1 MDHIDP
7 DHPLHDELRWHQR
20 NSLPSGV
27 KEIEFDLFTD
37 VAKRLNE
44 EKADSTPSH
53 LSSAPPVEGSAISVI
68 EAISRDLKHFR
79 NCQSLD
85 ILELLQE
92 LKETIEAEPDAASFS
107 GRLKNE
113 FTACHLVL
121 NERFATAEKGVPA
134 PAFRPQPARS
144 KAPKGNAVEL
154 ANTVRLIDLHYCWCA
169 GHRPQQNAI
178 SAATFGAEFDFDAAD
193 RFARSKGKS
202 LKKLELI
209 ELHDTFGPQHCRL
222 GNVTLLHATDRSSQ
236 RVFHRARARYN
247 IDLQNRSLK
256 AGVDKREWADL
267 LAIGTMLKHLDI
279 PIDGNTLKQMTR
291 LIGRHI
297 SDRPFRHKEKYV
309 SACKKLG
316 LDVE

>member
-1 MDHIDP
+1 MT
-7 DHPLHDELRWHQR
+7 
-20 NSLPSGV
+20 
-27 KEIEFDLFTD
+27 K
-37 VAKRLNE
+37 
-44 EKADSTPSH
+44 
-53 LSSAPPVEGSAISVI
+53 
-68 EAISRDLKHFR
+68 DLKHFR

-92 LKETIEAEPDAASFS
+92 LKETIQVEQDAASFS
-107 GRLKNE
+107 GCLKNE

-121 NERFATAEKGVPA
+121 NERIAAAEKGVPA

-144 KAPKGNAVEL
+144 KAPKGNALEL

-178 SAATFGAEFDFDAAD
+178 SAAIFGAEFDFDAAD
-193 RFARSKGKS
+193 RFARSKGKT

-222 GNVTLLHATDRSSQ
+222 GNVTLLHDTDRSSQ
-236 RVFHRARARYN
+236 RVFHRARARYK
-247 IDLQNRSLK
+247 IDLQNSSLK
-256 AGVDKREWADL
+256 AGVDKQEWADL
-267 LAIGTMLKHLDI
+267 LAIGSMLKHLDI